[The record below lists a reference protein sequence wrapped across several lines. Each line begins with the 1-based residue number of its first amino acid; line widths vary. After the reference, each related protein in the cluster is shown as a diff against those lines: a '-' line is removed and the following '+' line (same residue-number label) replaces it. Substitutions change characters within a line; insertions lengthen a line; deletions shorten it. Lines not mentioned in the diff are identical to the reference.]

1 MEEEKAMEMMTDSP
15 FPRRQPLPGDTIARK
30 FVLAAQARGDAIA
43 LRQKAYG
50 IWREMSWREFG
61 AQTRDLALGLAA
73 LGFECGEVGAILANT
88 RWEWSAADY
97 AILMAGGVSCGIY
110 PTDAD
115 AQVQYLCA
123 DSAATVL
130 FVEDDEQLDKALA
143 VRHALPRLRKII
155 VMDMTGLHDLDDPQV
170 MGLEALMSLG
180 QSHGQ
185 ASPLLLQ
192 QRLDSRRAQ
201 DLAILIY
208 TSGTTGKPKGAML
221 SNRNLAF
228 VMETFAPALPQGP
241 DDDKMAFLPL
251 CHVVER
257 GAGQLLS
264 LQTGS
269 RLNYVENP
277 DTVIENL
284 REIAP
289 TSLLAVPRIWEKL
302 YSLSTLTVKD
312 ATPLQKWAYAWALR
326 VGSEAAAQEE
336 AGLAVGPVLAARRWL
351 ARKLVLDNTRRFLGL
366 HRLKWAITGAAPIS
380 PNVIRWYRALGVNLL
395 EGYGMTE
402 STGAGAANMPG
413 ASRLGS
419 VGRPTSGTRIRL
431 GAQDEI
437 QIAGDAV
444 FMGYLNN
451 PEQTAQAIGPDGWLC
466 TGDVGRIDADGYISI
481 VDRMKD
487 IIITAG
493 GKNITPSEFE
503 NELKFSSYISDAV
516 VIGDKRPFLTC
527 LVMIDHEN
535 VEKFAQDL
543 RLSFTNFA
551 SLTRA
556 REVQA
561 LIESEIQRV
570 NQKFAQV
577 EQVKKFRLLETQLT
591 AEDEELTPT
600 LKLKRKLVNTK
611 YAELIESMYR

>member
-1 MEEEKAMEMMTDSP
+1 MEMNTTSP
-15 FPRRQPLPGDTIARK
+15 FPRRMPLPGDTIAQK
-30 FVLAAQARGDAIA
+30 FALAVQARGDAIA
-43 LRQKAYG
+43 LRQKEYG
-50 IWREMSWREFG
+50 VWREMSWREFG
-61 AQTRDLALGLAA
+61 AHAQHLALGLAS
-73 LGFECGEVGAILANT
+73 LGFESGEVGAILANT

-97 AILMAGGVSCGIY
+97 AILLAGGVSCGIY
-110 PTDAD
+110 PTDAES
-115 AQVQYLCA
+115 QVRYLCA

-143 VRHALPRLRKII
+143 VRETLPRLRTII
-155 VMDMTGLHDLDDPQV
+155 VMDMDGLHDLADPQV
-170 MGLEALMSLG
+170 MGLDALIAR
-180 QSHGQ
+180 GQ
-185 ASPLLLQ
+185 AHEAAHPQVLQ
-192 QRLDSRRAQ
+192 QRLGSRRAQ

-208 TSGTTGKPKGAML
+208 TSGTTGKPKGAMI
-221 SNRNLAF
+221 SHSNLAF
-228 VMETFAPALPQGP
+228 VMETFAPDLPQGP

-257 GAGQLLS
+257 AAGQLLS

-277 DTVIENL
+277 DTVIDNL

-312 ATPLQKWAYAWALR
+312 ATRMQKRAYAWALQ
-326 VGSEAAAQEE
+326 VGTEAAAREE
-336 AGLAVGPVLAARRWL
+336 TGQPVGLVLSARWWL
-351 ARKLVLDNTRRFLGL
+351 ARRLVLDNTRRFLGL
-366 HRLKWAITGAAPIS
+366 HRLQWAITGAAPIS

-402 STGAGAANMPG
+402 STGAGTANMPG
-413 ASRLGS
+413 ASRLGT
-419 VGRPTSGTRIRL
+419 VGRPTAGTRIRL
-431 GAQDEI
+431 GAHDEI
-437 QIAGDAV
+437 QIAGEAV

-451 PEQTAQAIGPDGWLC
+451 PEQTAETLGTDGWLH

-516 VIGDKRPFLTC
+516 VIGDRRPYLTC

-535 VEKFAQDL
+535 VEKYAQDL
-543 RLSFTNFA
+543 QLSFTNFA
-551 SLTRA
+551 SLTRTK
-556 REVQA
+556 EVQA

-600 LKLKRKLVNTK
+600 LKLKRKLVNAK
-611 YAELIESMYR
+611 YAELIDSMYR

>member
-1 MEEEKAMEMMTDSP
+1 MAMNTACP
-15 FPRRQPLPGDTIARK
+15 FPRREALPGDTIAQK
-30 FVLAAQARGDAIA
+30 FARAVENRGEAIA
-43 LRQKAYG
+43 LRQKEYG

-61 AQTRDLALGLAA
+61 TYARHIALGLTA
-73 LGFECGEVGAILANT
+73 LGFQSGEVGAILGNT

-97 AILMAGGVSCGIY
+97 GILMAGGVSCGIY
-110 PTDAD
+110 PTDAES
-115 AQVQYLCA
+115 QVQFLCA
-123 DSAATVL
+123 DSASSVL
-130 FVEDDEQLDKALA
+130 FVEDDEQLDKALS
-143 VRHALPRLRKII
+143 VREHLPRLRKIV
-155 VMDMTGLHDLDDPQV
+155 VMDMDGLHDLSDPQV
-170 MGLEALMSLG
+170 LGLDDLMELG
-180 QSHGQ
+180 RVQDLAHPQ
-185 ASPLLLQ
+185 LLA
-192 QRLDSRRAQ
+192 QRLASRAAE

-208 TSGTTGKPKGAML
+208 TSGTTGRPKGAMI

-228 VMETFAPALPQGP
+228 VMETFAPDLPQGP
-241 DDDKMAFLPL
+241 GDDKMAFLPL

-257 GAGQLLS
+257 AAGQLLS

-277 DTVIENL
+277 DTVIDNL

-302 YSLSTLTVKD
+302 YSLSTLSVKD
-312 ATPLQKWAYAWALR
+312 ATRLQRWAYEWAL
-326 VGSEAAAQEE
+326 GAGMAAADLEE
-336 AGLAVGPVLAARRWL
+336 KGQPVRGMLAARRWL
-351 ARKLVLDNTRRFLGL
+351 GRRLVLDNTRRFLGL

-413 ASRLGS
+413 AAR
-419 VGRPTSGTRIRL
+419 VGTVGQPTAGTRIRL
-431 GAQDEI
+431 GEHDEI

-451 PEQTAQAIGPDGWLC
+451 PEQTAQTIDADGWLH
-466 TGDVGRIDADGYISI
+466 TGDVGRIDADGFISI
-481 VDRMKD
+481 VDRIKD

-516 VIGDKRPFLTC
+516 VIGDQRPYLTC
-527 LVMIDHEN
+527 LIMIDHEN
-535 VEKFAQDL
+535 VEKYAQDL
-543 RLSFTNFA
+543 QLSFTNFA
-551 SLTRA
+551 SLTRTK
-556 REVQA
+556 EVQA
-561 LIESEIQRV
+561 LIESELQRV

-577 EQVKKFRLLETQLT
+577 EQVKKFRMLETQLT

-600 LKLKRKLVNTK
+600 LKLKRKLVSSK
-611 YAELIESMYR
+611 YADLIDSMYR

>member
-1 MEEEKAMEMMTDSP
+1 MNPDSP
-15 FPRRQPLPGDTIARK
+15 FPRRTALPGDTIAQK
-30 FVLAAQARGDAIA
+30 FAQAAEHRGDAIA
-43 LRQKAYG
+43 LRQKEYG
-50 IWREMSWREFG
+50 VWREMSWKEFG
-61 AQTRDLALGLAA
+61 THARHIALGLAA
-73 LGFECGEVGAILANT
+73 LGFESGEVGAILGNT

-97 AILMAGGVSCGIY
+97 GILMAGGVSCGIY
-110 PTDAD
+110 PTDAPS
-115 AQVQYLCA
+115 QVQYLCA
-123 DSAATVL
+123 DSASAVL
-130 FVEDDEQLDKALA
+130 FVEDDEQLDKALS
-143 VRHALPRLRKII
+143 VRDHLPGLRKII
-155 VMDMTGLHDLDDPQV
+155 VMDMDGLHDLADAQV
-170 MGLEALMSLG
+170 MGLKDLMDLG
-180 QSHGQ
+180 SAHEKVHPQ
-185 ASPLLLQ
+185 LLTR
-192 QRLDSRRAQ
+192 RLASRRAQ

-208 TSGTTGKPKGAML
+208 TSGTTGRPKGAMI
-221 SNRNLAF
+221 SNQNLAF
-228 VMETFAPALPQGP
+228 VMETFAPDLPQGP

-257 GAGQLLS
+257 AAGQLLS

-277 DTVIENL
+277 DTVIDNL

-312 ATPLQKWAYAWALR
+312 ATRLQKWAYAWALQ
-326 VGSEAAAQEE
+326 VGMAAADLEE
-336 AGLAVGPVLAARRWL
+336 KRLPVSLALATRRWL

-413 ASRLGS
+413 AERLGT

-431 GAQDEI
+431 GKHSEI
-437 QIAGDAV
+437 QIAGEAV

-451 PEQTAQAIGPDGWLC
+451 PEQTAQTIGQDGWLH
-466 TGDVGRIDADGYISI
+466 TGDIGRIDADGFISI

-503 NELKFSSYISDAV
+503 NELKFSSYVSDAV
-516 VIGDKRPFLTC
+516 VIGDQRPYLTC

-535 VEKFAQDL
+535 VEKYAQDMQ
-543 RLSFTNFA
+543 LSFTNFA
-551 SLTRA
+551 SLTRTK
-556 REVQA
+556 EVQA
-561 LIESEIQRV
+561 LIESEIHRV

-600 LKLKRKLVNTK
+600 LKLKRKLVNAK
-611 YAELIESMYR
+611 YAELIDSMYH

>member
-1 MEEEKAMEMMTDSP
+1 MNTASP
-15 FPRRQPLPGDTIARK
+15 FPRRKALPGDTIGQK
-30 FVLAAQARGDAIA
+30 FALAVQARGDAIA
-43 LRQKAYG
+43 VRQKEYG
-50 IWREMSWREFG
+50 VWREMSWREFG
-61 AQTRDLALGLAA
+61 GHVQQLALGLAA
-73 LGFECGEVGAILANT
+73 LGLAPGHVGAILANT

-110 PTDAD
+110 PTDA
-115 AQVQYLCA
+115 ATQVQYLCA
-123 DSAATVL
+123 DSASIVL

-143 VRHALPRLRKII
+143 VRSDLPHLRKII
-155 VMDMTGLHDLDDPQV
+155 VMDMDGLHDLSDPQV
-170 MGLEALMSLG
+170 IGFDALMALG
-180 QSHGQ
+180 QAHGQ
-185 ASPLLLQ
+185 EHPHLLQ
-192 QRLDSRRAQ
+192 QRLDSRRSE
-201 DLAILIY
+201 DLAVLIY

-221 SNRNLAF
+221 SHRNLAF
-228 VMETFAPALPQGP
+228 AMETFAPTLPQGP

-257 GAGQLLS
+257 AAGQLLS

-277 DTVIENL
+277 DTVIDNL

-312 ATPLQKWAYAWALR
+312 ATRLQKRAYAWALQ
-326 VGSEAAAQEE
+326 VGTEAAACEE
-336 AGLAVGPVLAARRWL
+336 AGQAVGGALAARWWL

-366 HRLKWAITGAAPIS
+366 HRLQWAITGAAPIS

-402 STGAGAANMPG
+402 STGAGTLNMPG
-413 ASRLGS
+413 AARLGT

-431 GAQDEI
+431 GEHDEI
-437 QIAGDAV
+437 QIAGESV

-451 PEQTAQAIGPDGWLC
+451 PEQTAQAIGTDGWLH
-466 TGDVGRIDADGYISI
+466 TGDVGRIDGDGFVRI

-516 VIGDKRPFLTC
+516 VIGDQRPYLTC

-543 RLSFTNFA
+543 QLSFTNFA
-551 SLTRA
+551 SLTRTK
-556 REVQA
+556 EVQA

-600 LKLKRKLVNTK
+600 LKLKRKLVNAK
-611 YAELIESMYR
+611 YAGLIDSMYH